1 MCKKA
6 KISKA
11 VAPLSSE
18 KILAGV
24 FFALRQAW
32 ELLSSARILH
42 RARNFSSAYGLA
54 VFCREEI
61 GKSKLLERYWR
72 ESAAGRHVFPQ
83 DLNSG
88 DLRSHARKLRAA
100 GKILSEGMISQGI
113 PDPDSKEGQEFA
125 RRLHEINI
133 SARERDPEKT
143 HRGRLRAFY
152 VEIHDTGIGWWKP
165 WTQFDSTGA
174 NAQVLEAEIACLL
187 RRGELEALKVE
198 VGRVDIVLANQ
209 LYLPREA
216 ATD

>member
-1 MCKKA
+1 MSKKA
-6 KISKA
+6 KISNA
-11 VAPLSSE
+11 VVPLSNE

-32 ELLSSARILH
+32 ELLSAARILH
-42 RARNFSSAYGLA
+42 RAGKFSSAYGLA

-61 GKSKLLERYWR
+61 GKSKLLEQYWR
-72 ESAAGRHVFPQ
+72 GSAAGSPVFPQ

-88 DLRSHARKLRAA
+88 DLRSHAGKLRAA
-100 GKILSEGMISQGI
+100 GKILSEGMISQGT
-113 PDPDSKEGQEFA
+113 PDPTSKEGQELA
-125 RRLHEINI
+125 HRLHEINI

-152 VEIHDTGIGWWKP
+152 VEIHETGIGWWKP

-174 NAQVLEAEIACLL
+174 SAQVLEAEIACLL
-187 RRGELEALKVE
+187 RRGELEALKAD

-209 LYLPREA
+209 LYLPQDA
-216 ATD
+216 ATG